1 MALAHSTISQAS
13 IIQPT
18 VVLPPLAGAYT
29 LGGLC
34 LSALGRCT
42 QNAMVSDFELRSRT
56 VVDGNEFVEVSAN
69 YSADIFTN
77 DGGDPGAFLGHLSLS
92 GTAHFLYVGRDP
104 AVNPLGTFPTEL
116 TDFGFS
122 GILNGNTFEVKRNPA
137 NTSAGSTTILPH
149 TFVPPI
155 TYQVN
160 GSLEIFALYSFN
172 GSPFLPA
179 PPRTAEVNPVPAA
192 PEPATLGLVGM
203 GLVTIGIRAWRRRRA
218 MR

>member
-1 MALAHSTISQAS
+1 
-13 IIQPT
+13 
-18 VVLPPLAGAYT
+18 
-29 LGGLC
+29 
-34 LSALGRCT
+34 
-42 QNAMVSDFELRSRT
+42 MVSDFELLSRN
-56 VVDGNEFVEVSAN
+56 VVGGNEVVEVSAN

-77 DGGDPGAFLGHLSLS
+77 NGGDPGAFLGHLSLS
-92 GTAHFLYVGRDP
+92 GTAHFLYLGRDP

-137 NTSAGSTTILPH
+137 NTSAGSTTILPT

-155 TYQVN
+155 TFEVS
-160 GSLEIFALYSFN
+160 GSLEILRSTGFN

-179 PPRTAEVNPVPAA
+179 PPRTADVNPVPAPA
-192 PEPATLGLVGM
+192 PEPGTLALLGM
-203 GLVTIGIRAWRRRRA
+203 GLVTIAGRTWRRRA